1 MGQPQVNVEADVV
14 QLDGLEQFFEP
25 GTETP
30 ATTTTETHADV
41 ITVTSTPTGW
51 TLKQAADKLLVSVNT
66 IRKRIKD
73 RELHGYKVQGPNG
86 PEWRITPPTETHS
99 TTSTDTPTGSA
110 TVTSTPTINAL
121 LKVIEGQSK
130 QMDAMSEQLKA
141 ASDVM
146 MYQRSQLETRDA
158 QIKLLT
164 DSQHKAGWW
173 QRFKSWAQ
181 GK

>member
-1 MGQPQVNVEADVV
+1 MGQSQAKIETDVM
-14 QLDGLEQFFEP
+14 QLEGLEQFFEP
-25 GTETP
+25 VTD
-30 ATTTTETHADV
+30 TTTTTPTDTHADV
-41 ITVTSTPTGW
+41 VTVTSTPTGW

-86 PEWRITPPTETHS
+86 PEWRITPPTDTLS
-99 TTSTDTPTGSA
+99 ATTTESA
-110 TVTSTPTINAL
+110 TVTNTPTIDAL

-130 QMDAMSEQLKA
+130 QIDAMSEQLKA

-146 MYQRSQLETRDA
+146 MYQRSQLETRDE

-181 GK
+181 GR